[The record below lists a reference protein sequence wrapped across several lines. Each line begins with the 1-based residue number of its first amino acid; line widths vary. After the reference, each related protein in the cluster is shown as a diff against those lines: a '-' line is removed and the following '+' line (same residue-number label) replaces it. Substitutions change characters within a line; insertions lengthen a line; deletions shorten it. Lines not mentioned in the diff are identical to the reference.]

1 MSSTYTLNDTTP
13 SDIGGIIGKGASG
26 LKKVISESWN
36 MYDTFQRSDQKIE
49 EPKPTLRIRLN
60 EDGESVIA
68 EITSESDSMRKFAK
82 NRLDKGVSDFHSK
95 KSLRPHTF
103 LAELPHHLLGKVIG
117 NKARNLKRVLDNAIK
132 ENRQISIHEDD
143 VETAETA
150 RLRIVEK
157 SFNSTQDLIDFQK
170 GKRNI
175 TFLGWP
181 PAPDDDYVDHIA
193 ITVTFHPQ
201 ANPFKDYALYIERL
215 QSALNDSIQH
225 VTDRHEEQLE
235 EIQECMNSEF

>member
-68 EITSESDSMRKFAK
+68 EITSESESMRKFAK

-157 SFNSTQDLIDFQK
+157 SFNSTQDLIDSKK
-170 GKRNI
+170 GNGILPSSDGHRRQTMI
-175 TFLGWP
+175 MS
-181 PAPDDDYVDHIA
+181 I
-193 ITVTFHPQ
+193 IS
-201 ANPFKDYALYIERL
+201 
-215 QSALNDSIQH
+215 QSLSHFILRQIRSRIMLSILS
-225 VTDRHEEQLE
+225 VFNLL
-235 EIQECMNSEF
+235 

>member
-1 MSSTYTLNDTTP
+1 MSSFTLNDTTP

-36 MYDTFQRSDQKIE
+36 MYDMFQKSDKKIE

-68 EITSESDSMRKFAK
+68 EITSESEIMRKFAK
-82 NRLDKGVSDFHSK
+82 NRLNKGVSDFHAK

-143 VETAETA
+143 VETARTA
-150 RLRIVEK
+150 RLRIESP
-157 SFNSTQDLIDFQK
+157 SFDSTQEIIDFK
-170 GKRNI
+170 NKRKNI

-181 PAPDDDYVDHIA
+181 PEPDDECVDHIS

-201 ANPFKDYALYIERL
+201 SNPFKDYALYIERL
-215 QSALNDSIQH
+215 QSALNDSIQY
-225 VTDRHEEQLE
+225 VTEKHEEQME